1 MDTRN
6 NIATDL
12 FYKIRSRF
20 TNLKLGKE
28 TGEITIIPEE
38 ARFFDFDYS
47 DHGETLGH
55 VTISLAELNSIK
67 VYFSAGIAKNMNKK
81 QKQNWYKFLK
91 EMRVFAKRRL
101 LNFDVRDIS
110 KDNLDRRDFK
120 FITQNTKQPVE
131 ESKSYGTRRTSY
143 QKLQD
148 SKLIIKHSKRLPEDN
163 ELRPGARSRNIEA
176 IFIENQNGERFRYP
190 FKHLAGA
197 RAMQRHVANGGT
209 PYDSLGQHMIA
220 MSEEL
225 GQIRN
230 FNRYVNR
237 NGLVNEATQEIVE
250 QSQQYATQLKN
261 TIGRLSSQKFYSE
274 FSESFSEQERE
285 SLSDEQVQQLE
296 ELFTVKRFQED
307 IKSVFPVISKFVTE
321 TTKETSMKRSDE
333 FSKFEEWAMSLGETE
348 MPEPA
353 QSQST
358 APINEEFDVQELAEF
373 ITSFYDKETRT
384 FPKGPEGVCSMV
396 RKQYGEVA
404 ENAAR
409 ALISRMAPDQ
419 HLDEIKDPNDTE
431 TLDMFNSH
439 GDIKTEIR
447 NAKHELIARLEN
459 PEFDSLDYKEHE
471 LFDELVSKFGYNPKG
486 SDKERKVAKMLDD
499 FQDWAVKTILGYID
513 FKEMM
518 GKHQMPSIAKT
529 EAKDPADYKT
539 IDMFGDDDEDSN
551 DEDNE
556 DDEIVNELDYQSFSS
571 GEELQELRD
580 AIDRNII
587 VSVAFVKKDGKVR
600 HMSLKKS
607 LSAYVHSD
615 REKSDAQRNVE
626 SNHNKKRVIDINV
639 YKNNLQNLRASGM
652 PDNEAK
658 AAAARNSWRMIN
670 LDTVLGFSVRGKFID
685 LRDENDILS
694 RFGEEVYNSLTPQ
707 MKKTVAADSATN
719 ESFLNQEEILE
730 EHTRL
735 KRLAGL

>member
-28 TGEITIIPEE
+28 TGEVTIVPEE

-47 DHGETLGH
+47 DHGDTLGH

-67 VYFSAGIAKNMNKK
+67 VYFSAGIAKNMDRE

-91 EMRVFAKRRL
+91 EMRTFAKRRML
-101 LNFDVRDIS
+101 SFDVRDIS
-110 KDNLDRRDFK
+110 KDNLDQRDFK
-120 FITQNTKQPVE
+120 FITQNTKQPVG
-131 ESKSYGTRRTSY
+131 ESKAYGTRRTSY

-148 SKLIIKHSKRLPEDN
+148 SKLIIKHSKRLPEDS

-176 IFIENQNGERFRYP
+176 IFIENQDGERFRYP

-209 PYDSLGQHMIA
+209 PYDSLGRHMIA

-237 NGLVNEATQEIVE
+237 NGLVNEATREIVE

-307 IKSVFPVISKFVTE
+307 IKTVFPVISKFVTE

-348 MPEPA
+348 MPEPP
-353 QSQST
+353 QPQST

-373 ITSFYDKETRT
+373 ITSFYDKETRA

-409 ALISRMAPDQ
+409 ALINRMAPDQ
-419 HLDEIKDPNDTE
+419 QLDEASIKPEDLKSLEKMDFETAKEAAKEMLTKAKTTKRQQRLLMNIERTRNLTDLLALMYNSVLAGDGLATIGSKWQERYNEAKDPKDTE
-431 TLDMFNSH
+431 TLDMF
-439 GDIKTEIR
+439 
-447 NAKHELIARLEN
+447 
-459 PEFDSLDYKEHE
+459 
-471 LFDELVSKFGYNPKG
+471 
-486 SDKERKVAKMLDD
+486 
-499 FQDWAVKTILGYID
+499 
-513 FKEMM
+513 
-518 GKHQMPSIAKT
+518 
-529 EAKDPADYKT
+529 
-539 IDMFGDDDEDSN
+539 GDDS
-551 DEDNE
+551 DNE
-556 DDEIVNELDYQSFSS
+556 SDDDSDDDSEKLDEI
-571 GEELQELRD
+571 
-580 AIDRNII
+580 
-587 VSVAFVKKDGKVR
+587 
-600 HMSLKKS
+600 
-607 LSAYVHSD
+607 
-615 REKSDAQRNVE
+615 
-626 SNHNKKRVIDINV
+626 
-639 YKNNLQNLRASGM
+639 
-652 PDNEAK
+652 
-658 AAAARNSWRMIN
+658 
-670 LDTVLGFSVRGKFID
+670 
-685 LRDENDILS
+685 
-694 RFGEEVYNSLTPQ
+694 
-707 MKKTVAADSATN
+707 
-719 ESFLNQEEILE
+719 
-730 EHTRL
+730 
-735 KRLAGL
+735 KRLSGL